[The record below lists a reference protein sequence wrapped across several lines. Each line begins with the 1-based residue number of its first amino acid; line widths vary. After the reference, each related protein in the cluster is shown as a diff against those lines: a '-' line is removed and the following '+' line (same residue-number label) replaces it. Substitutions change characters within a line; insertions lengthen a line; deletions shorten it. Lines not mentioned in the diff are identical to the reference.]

1 MPLTSPQNK
10 TQSDILD
17 KNIPG
22 WKEHVE
28 PYRNSSGW
36 MSAGRLVNCELHSV
50 MKRSKNQWP
59 NLKNLSRGFNMV
71 GST

>member
-28 PYRNSSGW
+28 PYTGIVLAGW
-36 MSAGRLVNCELHSV
+36 VQAD
-50 MKRSKNQWP
+50 
-59 NLKNLSRGFNMV
+59 
-71 GST
+71 